1 MAKKRNTPNLDLT
14 PELTEVRSRDFNMFY
29 RPQQEPEVAGLKEFT
44 ASLDN
49 FVNGAGSSMVIVSEM
64 REKKENV
71 AQAVQDYAENKKKF
85 KEAVKSG
92 TIDKTANPYYLE
104 KYKELSL
111 NEYAS
116 EFNDTLV
123 KAYGDLDVKNN
134 IQEGGF
140 DNFYQNQ
147 LKKFIKDKGLGTF
160 QALELENGFFKETS
174 NYRASLE
181 AQHKQTQLELFKKK
195 FDEKVTN
202 RVVGII
208 LKHKDYEADPTTDDG
223 EPSTNKF
230 QLIANEINKEI
241 GALIDVTGDGR
252 STIDQAFLG
261 LENYINTTDD
271 FDFAK
276 QLIQQVPK
284 YLVGG
289 TDSVAKIGRIKV
301 KQEELYE
308 KLVKVKL
315 EKEDNENKLMVAQ
328 NTKERLTSYKFLTE
342 QSKDANFNVVQWGND
357 PKRTVQEVI
366 AYNQF
371 LNDRNVKG
379 VKDSDNATLIQ
390 IEDLLNEGKFL
401 DAHIL
406 VSQSWRQG
414 KLSRADKD
422 NYHNTRIS
430 NAQNY
435 KDHPLYS
442 TTLVVKNGITAL
454 ETEMKSPSSFGNK
467 VLATNNKIYIQ
478 SQLNIWISENE
489 NDEKYVGKSGLLQQD
504 FEKEYIRIV
513 NDLRKYSKANDTLF
527 GKFEGTG
534 FDGEGTV
541 TQNIQSE
548 IDKNKKK
555 VEEQKRTPQ
564 EIADMTVDL
573 TAINSVE
580 FRRKY
585 GITKEDF
592 KKEIGIK

>member
-1 MAKKRNTPNLDLT
+1 MAKRNTPNLDLT

-71 AQAVQDYAENKKKF
+71 AKAVQDYAENKKKF

-92 TIDKTANPYYLE
+92 QIDKTANPYYLE

-116 EFNDTLV
+116 EFNDVLI
-123 KAYGDLDVKNN
+123 KAYGELDVKNN

-147 LKKFIKDKGLGTF
+147 LKKFIKDKNLGTF

-174 NYRASLE
+174 NYRANLE

-202 RVVGII
+202 RVVGIV
-208 LKHKDYEADPTTDDG
+208 LKYKDYEADPTTDDG

-252 STIDQAFLG
+252 STIDQAFTG

-301 KQEELYE
+301 KQEELYA
-308 KLVKVKL
+308 KLVKVQL
-315 EKEDNENKLMVAQ
+315 EKDDNKNKLMVAQ
-328 NTKERLTSYKFLTE
+328 NTKERLTSYKFLSE
-342 QSKDANFNVVQWGND
+342 QSKDPNFNVVQWGND
-357 PKRTVQEVI
+357 PKRTVQEII
-366 AYNQF
+366 AFNQF
-371 LNDRNVKG
+371 LDDRNVKG

-390 IEDLLNEGKFL
+390 IEDLIAEGKFL

-406 VSQSWRQG
+406 VSQAWRQG

-422 NYHNTRIS
+422 NYHNTRIA
-430 NAQNY
+430 NAQDY

-442 TTLVVKNGITAL
+442 TTLIVKNGITAL
-454 ETEMKSPSSFGNK
+454 ETEMKSASSFGNK

-478 SQLNIWISENE
+478 SQLNLWIKENE
-489 NDEKYVGKSGLLQQD
+489 NDPKYVGKSGLLQQD

-527 GKFEGTG
+527 GKFEGAG
-534 FDGEGTV
+534 FDGTGVV
-541 TQNIQSE
+541 TENIQSE

-555 VEEQKRTPQ
+555 KEEDDRTPQ
-564 EIADMTVDL
+564 EIAEMTIDL

-585 GITKEDF
+585 GITKEAF

>member
-1 MAKKRNTPNLDLT
+1 MAKRTTPNLELT

-71 AQAVQDYAENKKKF
+71 AKAVQDYAENKKKF

-92 TIDKTANPYYLE
+92 TIDKTAVPLMDAYTPVAVVTGVAWANI
-104 KYKELSL
+104 
-111 NEYAS
+111 
-116 EFNDTLV
+116 T
-123 KAYGDLDVKNN
+123 YGDLDVKNN

-147 LKKFIKDKGLGTF
+147 LKKFIKDKNLGTF

-202 RVVGII
+202 RVVGIV
-208 LKHKDYEADPTTDDG
+208 LKYKDYEADPTTDDG

-241 GALIDVTGDGR
+241 SALIDVTGDGR

-315 EKEDNENKLMVAQ
+315 EKDDNENKLMVAQ
-328 NTKERLTSYKFLTE
+328 NTKERLTSYKFLSDKST
-342 QSKDANFNVVQWGND
+342 DPNFNLVQWGQD

-555 VEEQKRTPQ
+555 AIAEKRTSQ
-564 EIADMTVDL
+564 EIANMSIDL
-573 TAINSVE
+573 DKLSSAD

-592 KKEIGIK
+592 KKEFNIK

>member
-1 MAKKRNTPNLDLT
+1 MAKQRNTPNLDLT

-71 AQAVQDYAENKKKF
+71 AKAVQDYAENKKKF

-92 TIDKTANPYYLE
+92 QIDKTANPYYLE

-116 EFNDTLV
+116 EFNDVLI
-123 KAYGDLDVKNN
+123 KAYGELDVKNN

-147 LKKFIKDKGLGTF
+147 LKKFIKDKNLGTF

-174 NYRASLE
+174 NYRANLE

-202 RVVGII
+202 RVVGIV
-208 LKHKDYEADPTTDDG
+208 LKYKDYEADPTTDDG

-252 STIDQAFLG
+252 STIDQAFTG

-301 KQEELYE
+301 KQEELYA
-308 KLVKVKL
+308 KLVKAKL
-315 EKEDNENKLMVAQ
+315 EKDDNENKLLVAQ
-328 NTKERLTSYKFLTE
+328 NTNERLTSYNFLTE
-342 QSKDANFNVVQWGND
+342 KSKDANFNIMQWGQD
-357 PKRTVQEVI
+357 PKRTVQEII
-366 AYNQF
+366 AFNQF
-371 LNDRNVKG
+371 LDDRNIKG
-379 VKDSDNATLIQ
+379 VKNSDNATLIQ

-406 VSQSWRQG
+406 VSQAWRQG

-422 NYHNTRIS
+422 NYHNTRIA
-430 NAQNY
+430 NAQDY

-454 ETEMKSPSSFGNK
+454 ETEMKSASSFGNK

-478 SQLNIWISENE
+478 SQLNLWIKENE
-489 NDEKYVGKSGLLQQD
+489 NDPKYVGKSGLLQQD

-527 GKFEGTG
+527 GKFEGAG
-534 FDGEGTV
+534 FDGTGVV
-541 TQNIQSE
+541 TENIQSE
-548 IDKNKKK
+548 IDKNKTK

-573 TAINSVE
+573 TAISSAQ
-580 FRRKY
+580 FREKY
-585 GITKEDF
+585 GITKEMF

>member
-1 MAKKRNTPNLDLT
+1 MAKQRNTPNLELT

-116 EFNDTLV
+116 EFNDVLV

-174 NYRASLE
+174 NYRANLE

-202 RVVGII
+202 RVVGIV
-208 LKHKDYEADPTTDDG
+208 LKYKDYEADVLTDDG

-328 NTKERLTSYKFLTE
+328 NTKERLTSYKFLSE
-342 QSKDANFNVVQWGND
+342 QSKDPNFNLVQWGQD

-390 IEDLLNEGKFL
+390 IEDLIAEGKFL

-406 VSQSWRQG
+406 VSQAWRQG
-414 KLSRADKD
+414 KLSRADKN
-422 NYHNTRIS
+422 NYHDTRIA
-430 NAQNY
+430 NAQDY
-435 KDHPLYS
+435 KDHPLYA
-442 TTLVVKNGITAL
+442 TTPIVRDGIEAL
-454 ETEMKSPSSFGNK
+454 ETEMKSASSFGNRK
-467 VLATNNKIYIQ
+467 IATNNKIFIQ
-478 SQLNIWISENE
+478 SRLNVWIKENE
-489 NDEKYVGKSGLLQQD
+489 NDPKYVGKSGLLQED
-504 FEKEYIRIV
+504 FEKQYISIV
-513 NDLRKYSKANDTLF
+513 NDLRKFSKANDTLF
-527 GKFEGTG
+527 GKFEGAG
-534 FDGEGTV
+534 FDGTGTV
-541 TQNIQSE
+541 VENIQAE
-548 IDKNKKK
+548 IDKKKEK
-555 VEEQKRTPQ
+555 AIAEKRTSQ
-564 EIADMTVDL
+564 EIANMSIDL
-573 TAINSVE
+573 DKLSSAD
-580 FRRKY
+580 FRSKY

-592 KKEIGIK
+592 KKEFNIK

>member
-1 MAKKRNTPNLDLT
+1 MAKRNTPNLDLT

-71 AQAVQDYAENKKKF
+71 AKAVQDYAENKKKF

-92 TIDKTANPYYLE
+92 QIDKTANPYYLE

-116 EFNDTLV
+116 EFNDVLI

-147 LKKFIKDKGLGTF
+147 LKKFIKDKNLGTF

-174 NYRASLE
+174 NYRANLE

-202 RVVGII
+202 RVVGIV
-208 LKHKDYEADPTTDDG
+208 LKYKDYEADPTTDDG

-252 STIDQAFLG
+252 STIDQAFTG

-301 KQEELYE
+301 KQEELYA
-308 KLVKVKL
+308 KLVKAKL
-315 EKEDNENKLMVAQ
+315 EKDDNENKLLVAQ
-328 NTKERLTSYKFLTE
+328 NTNERLTSYNFLTE
-342 QSKDANFNVVQWGND
+342 KSKDANFNIMQWGQD
-357 PKRTVQEVI
+357 PKRTVQEII
-366 AYNQF
+366 AFNQF
-371 LNDRNVKG
+371 LDDRNIKG
-379 VKDSDNATLIQ
+379 VKNSDNATLIQ

-406 VSQSWRQG
+406 VSQAWRQG

-422 NYHNTRIS
+422 NYHNTRIA
-430 NAQNY
+430 NAQDY

-454 ETEMKSPSSFGNK
+454 ETEMKSASSFGNK

-478 SQLNIWISENE
+478 SQLNLWIKENE
-489 NDEKYVGKSGLLQQD
+489 NDPKYVGKSGLLQQD

-527 GKFEGTG
+527 GKFEGAG
-534 FDGEGTV
+534 FDGTGVV
-541 TQNIQSE
+541 TENIQSE
-548 IDKNKKK
+548 IDKNKTK

-573 TAINSVE
+573 TAISSAQ
-580 FRRKY
+580 FREKY
-585 GITKEDF
+585 GITKEMF

>member
-1 MAKKRNTPNLDLT
+1 MAKRNTPNLDLT

-71 AQAVQDYAENKKKF
+71 AKAVQDYAENKKKF

-92 TIDKTANPYYLE
+92 QIDKTANPYYLE

-116 EFNDTLV
+116 EFNDVLI

-202 RVVGII
+202 RVVGIV
-208 LKHKDYEADPTTDDG
+208 LKYKDYEADPTTDDG

-301 KQEELYE
+301 KQQELYA
-308 KLVKVKL
+308 KLVKVQL
-315 EKEDNENKLMVAQ
+315 EKDDNKNKLMVAQ
-328 NTKERLTSYKFLTE
+328 NTKERLTSYKFLSE
-342 QSKDANFNVVQWGND
+342 KSKDPNFNVVQWGND

-406 VSQSWRQG
+406 VSQAWRQG

-422 NYHNTRIS
+422 NYHNTRIA
-430 NAQNY
+430 NAQDY

-442 TTLVVKNGITAL
+442 TTLIVKNGITAL
-454 ETEMKSPSSFGNK
+454 ETEMKSASSFGNK

-478 SQLNIWISENE
+478 SQLNLWIKENE
-489 NDEKYVGKSGLLQQD
+489 NDPKYVGKSGLLQQD

-527 GKFEGTG
+527 GKFEGAG
-534 FDGEGTV
+534 FDGTGVV
-541 TQNIQSE
+541 TENIQSE

-573 TAINSVE
+573 TAISSAD
-580 FRRKY
+580 FRSKY
-585 GITKEDF
+585 GITKEMF